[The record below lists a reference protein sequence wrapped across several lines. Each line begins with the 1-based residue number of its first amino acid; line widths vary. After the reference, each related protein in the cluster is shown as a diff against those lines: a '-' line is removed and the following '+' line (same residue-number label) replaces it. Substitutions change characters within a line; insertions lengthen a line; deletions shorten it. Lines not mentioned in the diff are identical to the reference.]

1 MVSAAP
7 VWFSMLV
14 QFVVAMV
21 ATISFGIT
29 FQVGRRHYW
38 TCGFVGAVGWTIYI
52 ACTTLGGMTAP
63 MATLIATLP
72 LAALSRFFAIRHK
85 APITVFL
92 LTGIFPLVPGAGI
105 YYTAYYFLRNDRALC
120 TSKGI
125 ETLKVAVAL
134 ALGIAIVCSIP
145 LPKRHAASRQK
156 AAKRKNNPPPSIGF
170 LGLSSR
176 IRSGLLGS
184 YHPVFCR
191 PTPLGLPQ
199 S

>member
-1 MVSAAP
+1 MA
-7 VWFSMLV
+7 
-14 QFVVAMV
+14 

-134 ALGIAIVCSIP
+134 ALGLTFSAHPAPSCFLSKHRIGLSAW
-145 LPKRHAASRQK
+145 LRTASPVSASSAQK
-156 AAKRKNNPPPSIGF
+156 A
-170 LGLSSR
+170 
-176 IRSGLLGS
+176 
-184 YHPVFCR
+184 
-191 PTPLGLPQ
+191 
-199 S
+199 

>member
-7 VWFSMLV
+7 VWFTMLV

-145 LPKRHAASRQK
+145 LPERHAANRQ
-156 AAKRKNNPPPSIGF
+156 AK
-170 LGLSSR
+170 
-176 IRSGLLGS
+176 
-184 YHPVFCR
+184 
-191 PTPLGLPQ
+191 
-199 S
+199 

>member
-7 VWFSMLV
+7 VWFTMLV

-29 FQVGRRHYW
+29 FQVGHRHYW

-52 ACTTLGGMTAP
+52 ACTTLGSMTAP

-105 YYTAYYFLRNDRALC
+105 YYTMSLGLGGDVQAAVH
-120 TSKGI
+120 KGL
-125 ETLKVAVAL
+125 ETAGVAGSIAVAIL
-134 ALGIAIVCSIP
+134 LVSTIFRLVTAQNG
-145 LPKRHAASRQK
+145 KSRK
-156 AAKRKNNPPPSIGF
+156 
-170 LGLSSR
+170 
-176 IRSGLLGS
+176 
-184 YHPVFCR
+184 
-191 PTPLGLPQ
+191 
-199 S
+199 

>member
-7 VWFSMLV
+7 VWFTMLV

-52 ACTTLGGMTAP
+52 ACTTLGGM
-63 MATLIATLP
+63 P

-145 LPKRHAASRQK
+145 LPKRHAASRQ
-156 AAKRKNNPPPSIGF
+156 AK
-170 LGLSSR
+170 
-176 IRSGLLGS
+176 
-184 YHPVFCR
+184 
-191 PTPLGLPQ
+191 
-199 S
+199 

>member
-7 VWFSMLV
+7 VWFTMLV

-29 FQVGRRHYW
+29 FQVGRRHYR

-52 ACTTLGGMTAP
+52 ACTTLGSMTAP

-92 LTGIFPLVPGAGI
+92 LTGIIDIDSEHDYLLMEAIAQHLYAHYPEFA
-105 YYTAYYFLRNDRALC
+105 
-120 TSKGI
+120 
-125 ETLKVAVAL
+125 AV
-134 ALGIAIVCSIP
+134 
-145 LPKRHAASRQK
+145 QE
-156 AAKRKNNPPPSIGF
+156 N
-170 LGLSSR
+170 
-176 IRSGLLGS
+176 IRD
-184 YHPVFCR
+184 
-191 PTPLGLPQ
+191 
-199 S
+199 

>member
-7 VWFSMLV
+7 VWFTMLV

-125 ETLKVAVAL
+125 ET
-134 ALGIAIVCSIP
+134 SIP
-145 LPKRHAASRQK
+145 LPKRHAASRQ
-156 AAKRKNNPPPSIGF
+156 AK
-170 LGLSSR
+170 
-176 IRSGLLGS
+176 
-184 YHPVFCR
+184 
-191 PTPLGLPQ
+191 
-199 S
+199 

>member
-7 VWFSMLV
+7 VWFTMLV

-38 TCGFVGAVGWTIYI
+38 TCGFVG

-145 LPKRHAASRQK
+145 LPKRHAASRQ
-156 AAKRKNNPPPSIGF
+156 AK
-170 LGLSSR
+170 
-176 IRSGLLGS
+176 
-184 YHPVFCR
+184 
-191 PTPLGLPQ
+191 
-199 S
+199 

>member
-7 VWFSMLV
+7 VWFTMLV

-92 LTGIFPLVPGAGI
+92 LTGIFPWCPARAFITRLTIFCAT
-105 YYTAYYFLRNDRALC
+105 TAPCAPAKAL
-120 TSKGI
+120 K
-125 ETLKVAVAL
+125 
-134 ALGIAIVCSIP
+134 P
-145 LPKRHAASRQK
+145 
-156 AAKRKNNPPPSIGF
+156 
-170 LGLSSR
+170 
-176 IRSGLLGS
+176 
-184 YHPVFCR
+184 
-191 PTPLGLPQ
+191 
-199 S
+199 

>member
-7 VWFSMLV
+7 VWFTMLV

-52 ACTTLGGMTAP
+52 ACTALGGMTAP

-145 LPKRHAASRQK
+145 LPKRHAASRQANTFFMTVPPK
-156 AAKRKNNPPPSIGF
+156 FDSIFSPPAAPAGTSPPPPAPGSARW
-170 LGLSSR
+170 SS
-176 IRSGLLGS
+176 
-184 YHPVFCR
+184 PDPC
-191 PTPLGLPQ
+191 
-199 S
+199 

>member
-7 VWFSMLV
+7 VWFIMLV

-105 YYTAYYFLRNDRALC
+105 YYTAYYFIMGDNAMAVA
-120 TSKGI
+120 KGV
-125 ETLKVAVAL
+125 ETFKIAVAL
-134 ALGIAIVCSIP
+134 AVGIVLVLA
-145 LPKRHAASRQK
+145 LPGRLFEAFAPCAGKKKGER
-156 AAKRKNNPPPSIGF
+156 
-170 LGLSSR
+170 
-176 IRSGLLGS
+176 
-184 YHPVFCR
+184 
-191 PTPLGLPQ
+191 
-199 S
+199 

>member
-7 VWFSMLV
+7 VWFTMLV

-52 ACTTLGGMTAP
+52 ACTTLGSMTAP

-105 YYTAYYFLRNDRALC
+105 YYPMSIGLSGAVQEALQKGLETA
-120 TSKGI
+120 
-125 ETLKVAVAL
+125 
-134 ALGIAIVCSIP
+134 GIAGSLAVGILLVSTVFRVMNVR
-145 LPKRHAASRQK
+145 KRR
-156 AAKRKNNPPPSIGF
+156 
-170 LGLSSR
+170 LT
-176 IRSGLLGS
+176 SG
-184 YHPVFCR
+184 R
-191 PTPLGLPQ
+191 T
-199 S
+199 